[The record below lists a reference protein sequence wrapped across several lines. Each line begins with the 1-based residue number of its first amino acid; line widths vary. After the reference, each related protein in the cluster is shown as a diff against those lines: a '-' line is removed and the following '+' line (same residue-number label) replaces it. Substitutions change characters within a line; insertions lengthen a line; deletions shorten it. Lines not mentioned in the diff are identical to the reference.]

1 VSAGPVAGARPW
13 VMWGIPTVLFSLAFF
28 HRTAPGVIAKELMQA
43 FAATGAIVGFLS
55 ATYFYAYA
63 GLMVPAGLLIDS
75 FGVPRV
81 VAAGGVVM
89 GAGTLVMAMAG
100 TTGTLLAGRFLVG
113 LGAAVTFVGALK
125 IAATWFPPA
134 RFATLSAVTAA
145 AGGAGSLLATVP
157 LAVLVAAV
165 GWRGAFWL
173 IGLVTLATAA
183 ACLAVVRDRP
193 GPAPRPGFAAV
204 LRGTRTVLANRHTWP
219 PFLAFFF
226 QLAAQSNLW
235 LWVVPYLRDLYG
247 LSTPEAAW
255 YATAPSLAL
264 LVTGPLTGFLS
275 DRVVR
280 RRKAPYALL
289 NAGLFATWVALVA
302 TVGTLPLWGLFALL
316 FAVGVAGGGFVLTWP
331 IGREVNPPHL
341 AGIAVAVVNMGGFL
355 GVALGQG
362 LVGTILDSRWEGALA
377 AGARVYPAAAY
388 RAAFGLC
395 ACFVLA
401 STVTTL
407 FLRETRGRNVYEG
420 GLR

>member
-1 VSAGPVAGARPW
+1 
-13 VMWGIPTVLFSLAFF
+13 MWGIPTILFTLAFF
-28 HRTAPGVIAKELMQA
+28 HRAAPGVIAKELMQA
-43 FAATGAIVGFLS
+43 FTATGAILGFLS

-63 GLMVPAGLLIDS
+63 GLMVPAGLLIDA

-81 VAAGGVVM
+81 VATGGLVM
-89 GAGTLVMAMAG
+89 GTGTLVMATAES
-100 TTGTLLAGRFLVG
+100 TGTLFAGRFLVG

-145 AGGAGSLLATVP
+145 AGGLGALLATVP
-157 LAVLVAAV
+157 LAALVAVA

-173 IGLVTLATAA
+173 VGLVTLAAAA

-193 GPAPRPGFAAV
+193 EPAPLPGLGAV
-204 LRGTRTVLANRHTWP
+204 LRGAGTVLANRHTWP

-226 QLAAQSNLW
+226 LLAGSSNLW
-235 LWVVPYLRDLYG
+235 LWVVPCLRDLYG

-264 LVTGPLTGFLS
+264 LVAGPLTGFVS

-280 RRKAPYALL
+280 RRKLPYTVL
-289 NAGLFATWVALVA
+289 NAAQLAAWIVLVA
-302 TVGTLPLWGLFALL
+302 TLGTLPLWSLYGLL
-316 FAVGVAGGGFVLTWP
+316 FAMGLVGGSFVLTWP

-355 GVALGQG
+355 GVALSQG
-362 LVGTILDSRWEGALA
+362 LVGTVLDSRWEGAMA
-377 AGARVYPAAAY
+377 AGARVYPAPAY
-388 RAAFGLC
+388 RAGFGLC
-395 ACFVLA
+395 ALFVLA

-420 GLR
+420 GIG